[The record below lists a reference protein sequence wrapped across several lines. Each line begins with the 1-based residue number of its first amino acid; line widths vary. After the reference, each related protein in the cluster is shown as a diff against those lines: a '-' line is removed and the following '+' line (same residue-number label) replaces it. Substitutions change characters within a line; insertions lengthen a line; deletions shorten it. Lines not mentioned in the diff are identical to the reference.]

1 MSESFFGNYG
11 VTADEVNEN
20 PFSIP
25 HNTYDVV
32 VGAAEVKSFKKN
44 PDIEYF
50 TIEYQIAKGPEAG
63 KTAQKMFRM
72 KPLTAAD
79 SETYQTQN
87 ARTTSN
93 FKKELMNL
101 GLTEAQIN
109 GFNPRVHGTK
119 LVGIRGQAVMGP
131 QKGNEEYNS
140 ISNFTRAG
148 TADDSENVS
157 SESEGVAN
165 GTAADSEDGIT
176 SLLGDGW

>member
-1 MSESFFGNYG
+1 MSSFFGNYG

-25 HNTYDVV
+25 HGTYDVV
-32 VGAAEVKSFKKN
+32 VSGAEVKSFKKN

-50 TIEYQIAKGPEAG
+50 VIEYQIERGTEAG
-63 KTAQKMFRM
+63 KTAQKMFRE
-72 KPLTAAD
+72 KKLTAAD
-79 SETYQTQN
+79 SQDYLTQN
-87 ARTTSN
+87 ARTLSN
-93 FKKELMNL
+93 FKKEMLAL
-101 GLTEAQIN
+101 GLTDAQIN
-109 GFNPRVHGTK
+109 GFDTRVHGTK
-119 LVGIRGQAVMGP
+119 LVGIRGTAVMGP

-148 TADDSENVS
+148 AADDSENVS

-165 GTAADSEDGIT
+165 GTAADSDDSVA